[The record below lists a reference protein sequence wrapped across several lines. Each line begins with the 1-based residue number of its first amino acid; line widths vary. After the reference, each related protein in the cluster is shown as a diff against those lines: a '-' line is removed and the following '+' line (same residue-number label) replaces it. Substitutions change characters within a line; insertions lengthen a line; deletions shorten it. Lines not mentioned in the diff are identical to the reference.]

1 MQGTCSGKKFSPCS
15 MGILTV
21 PKTFYFPFLSAPTV
35 RSECVQPEFT
45 ALCSVPR
52 IRQWLRL
59 IPKNLKGHGSKSE
72 IRQPNANGSLCS
84 DARCLMCKHS
94 TNTDSF
100 KSPIMARTF
109 KIFGNT
115 SCRTD
120 YCTYLISCK
129 VCSKQYVSETG
140 DLRRKIN
147 NHHSTVKNKK

>member
-1 MQGTCSGKKFSPCS
+1 MQRTCSGKKFSPCS

-100 KSPIMARTF
+100 KSLLTGRTYR
-109 KIFGNT
+109 IFGSM

-120 YCTYLISCK
+120 NCIHLISCK
-129 VCSKQYVSETG
+129 VCLNNTLVKQVTSAE
-140 DLRRKIN
+140 K
-147 NHHSTVKNKK
+147 